1 MTKKSK
7 FKRCDFVKN
16 QNDKIGIITKIK
28 RQKSFDFATVQFT
41 FGKQGVPVDFLKK
54 VSKSSVP
61 KGAISIIKES
71 FTGCNL

>member
-1 MTKKSK
+1 MAK
-7 FKRCDFVKN
+7 FNRCDFVKN

-54 VSKSSVP
+54 IPKKSVP
-61 KGAISIIKES
+61 KKAIEIIKED
-71 FTGCNL
+71 FKGCKL